1 MNYSFNQSYFQLNW
15 GCDNIIKQV
24 VKIGG
29 SLFPDYAITLADKL
43 KNTNSCIVLG
53 GGEFANLIRKYD
65 AEVNFS
71 NETNHWTAIDCID
84 IIAKLVDDKVESTKL
99 AFSIDDINKI
109 SDDGLTPIFIVSE
122 FLKSEDPFECS
133 WDVTSDSIAAYVA
146 HLLNANLLIVTNV
159 NGIYT
164 QEPKEPGSTFIGK
177 IDAKTLLTFQESSI
191 DVMLPSLLLKFGTN
205 CYVVNGKYPE
215 RVLSLIDDNIKDY
228 NFDYTQIIG
237 D

>member
-1 MNYSFNQSYFQLNW
+1 MS
-15 GCDNIIKQV
+15 IKQV

-29 SLFPDYAITLADKL
+29 SLFPNYAIDLAKKL
-43 KNTNSCIVLG
+43 ENTNSLIVLG

-65 AEVNFS
+65 SEINFS
-71 NETNHWTAIDCID
+71 QETNHWTAIDCMD
-84 IIAKLVDDKVESTKL
+84 IIAKLVNDKVESTKL
-99 AFSIDDINKI
+99 AYSIDDAIAI
-109 SDDGLTPIFIVSE
+109 SDEGFTPIFVVSK
-122 FLKSEDPFECS
+122 FLREDDPFECS
-133 WDVTSDSIAAYVA
+133 WDVTSDSIAAYIS

-164 QEPKEPGSTFIGK
+164 QEPKEPGSTFISK
-177 IDAKTLLTFQESSI
+177 IDAKTMLNFQESSI

-215 RVLSLIDDNIKDY
+215 RVLSLIDDNINDF

>member
-1 MNYSFNQSYFQLNW
+1 MGVIY
-15 GCDNIIKQV
+15 IIKQV

-29 SLFPDYAITLADKL
+29 SLFPNYAIDLARKL
-43 KNTNSCIVLG
+43 KGTDSAIILG

-65 AEVNFS
+65 GEMDFS
-71 NETNHWTAIDCID
+71 EQANHWTAIDCMD
-84 IIAKLVDDKVESTKL
+84 IIAKLVNDKVESARL
-99 AFSIDDINKI
+99 AYTIKEVNEI
-109 SDDGLTPIFIVSE
+109 SDEGFTPIFIVSQ
-122 FLKSEDPFECS
+122 FLREEDPFECS

-164 QEPKEPGSTFIGK
+164 QEPKEPGSTFISK

-191 DVMLPSLLLKFGTN
+191 DVMLPSLLLEFGSD

-215 RVLSLIDDNIKDY
+215 RVLSLIDDNINDY
-228 NFDYTQIIG
+228 NFDYTLIIG

>member
-1 MNYSFNQSYFQLNW
+1 MS
-15 GCDNIIKQV
+15 IKQV

-29 SLFPDYAITLADKL
+29 SLFPNYAIDLAKKL
-43 KNTNSCIVLG
+43 ENTNSLIVLG

-65 AEVNFS
+65 SEINFS
-71 NETNHWTAIDCID
+71 QETNHWTAIDCMD
-84 IIAKLVDDKVESTKL
+84 IIAKLVNDKVESTKL
-99 AFSIDDINKI
+99 AYSIDDAIAI
-109 SDDGLTPIFIVSE
+109 SNEGFTPIFVVSK
-122 FLKSEDPFECS
+122 FLREDDPFECS
-133 WDVTSDSIAAYVA
+133 WDVTSDSIAAYIS

-164 QEPKEPGSTFIGK
+164 QEPKEPGSTFISK
-177 IDAKTLLTFQESSI
+177 IDAKTMLNFQESSI

-205 CYVVNGKYPE
+205 CYVVNGKCPE
-215 RVLSLIDDNIKDY
+215 RVLSLIDDNINDY

>member
-1 MNYSFNQSYFQLNW
+1 MII
-15 GCDNIIKQV
+15 IIKQV

-29 SLFPDYAITLADKL
+29 SLFPNYAIELAKRL
-43 KNTNSCIVLG
+43 KDTGSLIVLG

-65 AEVNFS
+65 DEINFS
-71 NETNHWTAIDCID
+71 EEANHWTAIDCMD
-84 IIAKLVDDKVESTKL
+84 IIAKLVNDKVESTKL
-99 AFSIDDINKI
+99 VYTIEEANKV
-109 SDDGLTPIFIVSE
+109 SDECFTPIFVVSG
-122 FLKSEDPFECS
+122 FLKREDPFECS

-164 QEPKEPGSTFIGK
+164 QEPKEPGSTFISK
-177 IDAKTLLTFQESSI
+177 IDATTLLTFQESSI
-191 DVMLPSLLLKFGTN
+191 DVMLPSLLLEFGSD

-215 RVLSLIDDNIKDY
+215 RVMSLIDDNINDY

-237 D
+237 E

>member
-1 MNYSFNQSYFQLNW
+1 M
-15 GCDNIIKQV
+15 CVIIIIKQV

-29 SLFPDYAITLADKL
+29 SLFPDYAINLANQL

-53 GGEFANLIRKYD
+53 GGDFANLIRKYD
-65 AEVNFS
+65 DEQDFSEEV
-71 NETNHWTAIDCID
+71 NHWTAIDCMD
-84 IIAKLVDDKVESTKL
+84 IIAKLVNDKVDSTKL
-99 AFSIDDINKI
+99 AYTIEEVNEMSNE
-109 SDDGLTPIFIVSE
+109 GLTPIFVVSE
-122 FLKSEDPFECS
+122 FLKLEDPFECS

-164 QEPKEPGSTFIGK
+164 QEPKEPGSTFISK
-177 IDAKTLLTFQESSI
+177 IDATTLLTFQESSI
-191 DVMLPSLLLKFGTN
+191 DVMLPRLLLKFGTN

-215 RVLSLIDDNIKDY
+215 RVLSLIDDNVNDY

>member
-1 MNYSFNQSYFQLNW
+1 M

-29 SLFPDYAITLADKL
+29 SLFPDYAINLVKKL
-43 KNTNSCIVLG
+43 ENTNSCIVLG
-53 GGEFANLIRKYD
+53 GGEFANLLRKYD
-65 AEVNFS
+65 SEINFS
-71 NETNHWTAIDCID
+71 EEANHWTAIDCMD
-84 IIAKLVDDKVESTKL
+84 IIAKLVNDKVDSSEL
-99 AFSIDDINKI
+99 AYSVEDVNKI
-109 SDDGLTPIFIVSE
+109 DNEGSTPIFVVSE
-122 FLKSEDPFECS
+122 FLKAEDPFECS

-146 HLLNANLLIVTNV
+146 HLLNANLLIVTDV

-164 QEPKEPGSTFIGK
+164 QEPEEPGSTFISK
-177 IDAKTLLTFQESSI
+177 IDATKLLTFQESSI

-215 RVLSLIDDNIKDY
+215 RVLSLIDDSINDY
-228 NFDYTQIIG
+228 NFDYTQITG

>member
-1 MNYSFNQSYFQLNW
+1 MS
-15 GCDNIIKQV
+15 IKQV

-29 SLFPDYAITLADKL
+29 SLFPNYAIDLAKQL
-43 KNTNSCIVLG
+43 KGTDSLIVLG

-65 AEVNFS
+65 SEISFS
-71 NETNHWTAIDCID
+71 QETNHWTAIDCMD
-84 IIAKLVDDKVESTKL
+84 IIAKLVNDKVDSTKL
-99 AFSIDDINKI
+99 AYSIDEAKKI
-109 SDDGLTPIFIVSE
+109 SDDGFTPIFIVSE
-122 FLKSEDPFECS
+122 FLRSEDPFECS
-133 WDVTSDSIAAYVA
+133 WDVTSDSIAAYLS

-164 QEPKEPGSTFIGK
+164 QEPKEPGSTFISK
-177 IDAKTLLTFQESSI
+177 IDAKTMLNFPESSI

-215 RVLSLIDDNIKDY
+215 RVLSLIDDNINDY

>member
-1 MNYSFNQSYFQLNW
+1 MS
-15 GCDNIIKQV
+15 IKQV

-29 SLFPDYAITLADKL
+29 SLFPNYAIDLAKKL
-43 KNTNSCIVLG
+43 ENTNSLIVLG

-65 AEVNFS
+65 SEINFS
-71 NETNHWTAIDCID
+71 QETNHWTAIDCID
-84 IIAKLVDDKVESTKL
+84 IIAKLVNDKVESTKL
-99 AFSIDDINKI
+99 AYSIDDAIAI
-109 SDDGLTPIFIVSE
+109 SNEGFTPIFVVSK
-122 FLKSEDPFECS
+122 FLREDDPFECS
-133 WDVTSDSIAAYVA
+133 WDVTSDSIAAYIS

-164 QEPKEPGSTFIGK
+164 QEPKEPGSTFISK
-177 IDAKTLLTFQESSI
+177 IDAKTMLNFPESSI
-191 DVMLPSLLLKFGTN
+191 DVMLPTLLLKFGTN

-215 RVLSLIDDNIKDY
+215 RVLSLIDDNINDY

>member
-1 MNYSFNQSYFQLNW
+1 MII
-15 GCDNIIKQV
+15 IIKQV

-29 SLFPDYAITLADKL
+29 SLFPNYAIELAKRL
-43 KNTNSCIVLG
+43 KGTGSLIVLG

-65 AEVNFS
+65 EEMNFS
-71 NETNHWTAIDCID
+71 EEANHWTAIGCMD
-84 IIAKLVDDKVESTKL
+84 IIAKLVNDKVESARL
-99 AFSIDDINKI
+99 AYTIEEANRV
-109 SDDGLTPIFIVSE
+109 SDDGFTPIFIVSD

-133 WDVTSDSIAAYVA
+133 WDVTSDSIAAYIA

-164 QEPKEPGSTFIGK
+164 QEPKEPGSTFISK
-177 IDAKTLLTFQESSI
+177 IDATTLLTFQESSI
-191 DVMLPSLLLKFGTN
+191 DVMLPSLLLEFGSD

-215 RVLSLIDDNIKDY
+215 RVMSLIDDNINDY

-237 D
+237 E

>member
-1 MNYSFNQSYFQLNW
+1 MII
-15 GCDNIIKQV
+15 IIKQV

-29 SLFPDYAITLADKL
+29 SLFPKHAIELARQL
-43 KNTNSCIVLG
+43 ENTNSAIILG

-65 AEVNFS
+65 DEMNFT
-71 NETNHWTAIDCID
+71 EEANHWTAIDCMD
-84 IIAKLVDDKVESTKL
+84 ITAKLVNDKVDSTGL
-99 AFSIDDINKI
+99 AYTIDEVKEL
-109 SDDGLTPIFIVSE
+109 SDDGLTPIFIVSD
-122 FLKSEDPFECS
+122 FLRSEDPFECS

-164 QEPKEPGSTFIGK
+164 QEPKEPGSTFISK

-191 DVMLPSLLLKFGTN
+191 DVMLPSLLLKFGSD

-215 RVLSLIDDNIKDY
+215 RVLSLIDDNINDY
-228 NFDYTQIIG
+228 NFDYTHIIG
-237 D
+237 DLK

>member
-1 MNYSFNQSYFQLNW
+1 MS
-15 GCDNIIKQV
+15 IKQV

-29 SLFPDYAITLADKL
+29 SLFPNHAINLAKKL
-43 KNTNSCIVLG
+43 KNTNSLIVLG
-53 GGEFANLIRKYD
+53 GGEFANLIRRYD
-65 AEVNFS
+65 GEMGFS
-71 NETNHWTAIDCID
+71 DETNHWCAIDCMD
-84 IIAKLVDDKVESTKL
+84 IIAKLVNDKVESAKL
-99 AFSIDDINKI
+99 AYSIEDANEISNK
-109 SDDGLTPIFIVSE
+109 GFTPIFVVSE
-122 FLKSEDPFECS
+122 FLRSEDPFECS
-133 WDVTSDSIAAYVA
+133 WDVTSDSIAVYIS

-164 QEPKEPGSTFIGK
+164 QEPKEPGSTFISK

>member
-1 MNYSFNQSYFQLNW
+1 MS
-15 GCDNIIKQV
+15 IKQV

-29 SLFPDYAITLADKL
+29 SLFPNYAIDLAKQL
-43 KNTNSCIVLG
+43 KGTDSLIVLG

-65 AEVNFS
+65 SEISFS
-71 NETNHWTAIDCID
+71 QETNHWTAIDCMD
-84 IIAKLVDDKVESTKL
+84 IIAKLVNDKVDSTKL
-99 AFSIDDINKI
+99 AYSIDEAKKI
-109 SDDGLTPIFIVSE
+109 SDDGFTPIFIVSE
-122 FLKSEDPFECS
+122 FLRSEDPFECS
-133 WDVTSDSIAAYVA
+133 WDVTSDSIAAYVS

-159 NGIYT
+159 NGRYT
-164 QEPKEPGSTFIGK
+164 QEPKEPGSTLISK
-177 IDAKTLLTFQESSI
+177 IDAKTMLNFQESSI

-215 RVLSLIDDNIKDY
+215 RVLSLIDDNINDY